1 MIALGLSE
9 PRCIS
14 RSIREKGKNDKT
26 QHHRRQS
33 LHDEKPLPTIESE
46 PFHIQQHRR
55 HRCTERQTERH
66 GHEQARQCPRAI
78 ILRKPVREI
87 HDDAWKKS
95 RLRHTEKEPCPVEL
109 RRRVHESH
117 RCRDEAP
124 SNQDAR
130 EPLPRTPSLHQQCAW
145 NLQEQITDEEH
156 ANAEAE
162 DVLRKPQCLAH
173 AQLGKGHVRTIEV
186 GDDVEQ
192 DDQRQHTPRDLAAK
206 SDGIDGGR
214 CDHGVV
220 GGWRDGSKNYAFDS
234 ATTGLVSAPIFSMSM
249 VTVSP
254 GWRKTGGF
262 MAAPTP

>member
-1 MIALGLSE
+1 MIALGLRE

-14 RSIREKGKNDKT
+14 RSICEKGKNDKA

-33 LHDEKPLPTIESE
+33 LHDEKPLPAIESE

-55 HRCTERQTERH
+55 HRRAERKTERH

-87 HDDAWKKS
+87 HDDARKES
-95 RLRHTEKEPCPVEL
+95 RLRHAEEKPRPVEL
-109 RRRVHESH
+109 RRRVHEGH
-117 RCRDEAP
+117 RRRDEAP

-130 EPLPRTPSLHQQCAW
+130 KPFPRTPSLHQQRAG

-162 DVLRKPQCLAH
+162 HVLRKPQCLAH
-173 AQLGKGHVRTIEV
+173 AQLGKSHVRTVEV

-192 DDQRQHTPRDLAAK
+192 DDQRQDAPGDLAAK
-206 SDGIDGGR
+206 SDGIDGGV
-214 CDHGVV
+214 HGQWIV
-220 GGWRDGSKNYAFDS
+220 GVLECWVGLHRGFSGVQDS
-234 ATTGLVSAPIFSMSM
+234 ARERDRGRCGCLRF
-249 VTVSP
+249 
-254 GWRKTGGF
+254 
-262 MAAPTP
+262 